1 MPNFGTKLV
10 PCGDRFD
17 IDVDSSSGLSLRVKG
32 GTYLNATFGFR
43 SAPNVTLT
51 LTASAINYVEMD
63 SNGAVTTTTV
73 GFTDGRTQLYIV
85 TTNATFVTDV
95 ADCRANA
102 GVANAQ
108 TLV

>member
-10 PCGDRFD
+10 PTGDRFD

-32 GTYLNATFGFR
+32 GIYLNASFGFR
-43 SAPNVTLT
+43 SAPNTTLT
-51 LTASAINYVEMD
+51 LVASSINYVEMD
-63 SNGAVTTTTV
+63 SNGAVTCNQT
-73 GFTDGRTQLYIV
+73 GFTDGRTQLYLV
-85 TTNATFVTDV
+85 TAGATFVTDV

-102 GVANAQ
+102 GVANSQ